1 VTVEPAKAA
10 AALAES
16 WRFLCASISGG
27 WTSSA
32 PGATAGVTGVANPT
46 LNGVLVQSADADPD
60 EAPVH
65 ADEVRATGLPS
76 FLQCRPAMEA
86 RLGQVAA
93 ARAMTREAHDIPLMA
108 RDRTDG
114 AVPPDLPEGLVIR
127 ELSPDEAPVHADVAA
142 VGFEAPVEEFRRLM
156 TPSMLALPEVR
167 GYLGEVDGVPVTTG
181 LGVRVGPSVAVFN
194 IATPAEHRRKGYG
207 AAVTARIVADGL
219 ASGATW
225 AWLQSSP
232 AGFHV
237 YEGLGF
243 STIEAWPRWLMTGA
257 DGS

>member
-1 VTVEPAKAA
+1 VTVEPAEAA

-16 WRFLCASISGG
+16 WRFLCASVSGG
-27 WTSSA
+27 WASSA

-46 LNGVLVQSADADPD
+46 LNGVLVQSSDADPA
-60 EAPVH
+60 EVAGLVE
-65 ADEVRATGLPS
+65 EVRATGLPF

-86 RLGQVAA
+86 RLGEVAA
-93 ARAMTREAHDIPLMA
+93 ARAMTREDHDTPLMA
-108 RDRTDG
+108 RHRTDG
-114 AVPPDLPEGLVIR
+114 ALPPDLPEGLVIR
-127 ELSPDEAPVHADVAA
+127 ELSPDEAPLHADVAA

-194 IATPAEHRRKGYG
+194 IATPAEHRRRGYG

-225 AWLQSSP
+225 AWLQSSQ

-243 STIEAWPRWLMTGA
+243 STIEAWPCWLMTGA